1 MYTMEKMNIETLY
14 DLKNVSQPHAYGDM
28 VFYLETQ
35 MDKEEN
41 TYVTHL
47 YSIHIH
53 TKKRKKWGDQGTVQ
67 TALALSPNGKWL
79 AYLSN
84 GTTDKKMQIM
94 VMPLDGGSAI
104 QLTTEA
110 EGVSDYQWTSN
121 SAALYYETSNKQE
134 VNTKEKE
141 SSKKESSEK
150 EKPMPT
156 VIDKLT
162 YKLDGAGKIPQDHT
176 YSVKKVTLASKVTE
190 DLLVLDRPVQV
201 KYVSQDESY
210 LILSDKID
218 VADEWTYGR
227 TVYWHDVSSGTT
239 RSLTSSIP
247 KGNFD
252 FGAMS
257 DTEEYLL
264 LVGHD
269 FEYAFVTQTKVYGY
283 DVKTH
288 QLVCLTKSL
297 DAEVSDALVGD
308 FQQNVKGM
316 DVAWLT
322 EEEFLFPATKDG
334 KIQLYIGD
342 LQGNTSLVYDQRL
355 HITDGS
361 LSQDRKQL
369 AVTYSTL
376 TNPSELALL
385 DLDTKELRSLYNPN
399 DTLLSTVTLAKPEMF
414 WYKGADEWDIQGWYV
429 PPVEAKE
436 EHPAILYIHG
446 GPQVS
451 YGETFFHEMQV
462 HAANGYGVLMLNP
475 RGGNGYGQDFVK
487 SILGD
492 YGNKD
497 FKDLMIGTDVV
508 LERYPRIDPKELYV
522 AGGSYGGFM
531 TNWAVTHTNRFK
543 RAITQ
548 RSISNWIS
556 FYGTSDVGA
565 FFVEFQLQRDLS
577 DWEGLWAMSPLAHA
591 SSATTPILII
601 HSEEDLRCPLEQGE
615 QFYIAM
621 KKNNVETKLVL
632 FPQSNHGLSRSG
644 LPHLRMQRLEH
655 IVNWLAR

>member
-1 MYTMEKMNIETLY
+1 MSIETLY
-14 DLKNVSQPHAYGDM
+14 DLKNVSQPHVHGDR

-41 TYVTHL
+41 AYVTHL
-47 YSIHIH
+47 YSIHTH
-53 TKKRKKWGDQGTVQ
+53 TKERKKWGDHGTVQ

-94 VMPLDGGSAI
+94 AMPLDGGSAI
-104 QLTTEA
+104 QLTTET
-110 EGVSDYQWTSN
+110 EGVSTYHWTSN
-121 SAALYYETSNKQE
+121 SAAFYYETSNKQE
-134 VNTKEKE
+134 GHTAADTKDTKEAKE
-141 SSKKESSEK
+141 SNEK
-150 EKPMPT
+150 EKPMPS
-156 VIDKLT
+156 VIDKLA
-162 YKLDGAGKIPQDHT
+162 YKLDGKGKIPQDRT
-176 YSVKKVTLASKVTE
+176 YNVKKITLSSKKTE
-190 DLLVLDRPVQV
+190 EILALDRPVQV
-201 KYVSQDESY
+201 KYVSKDESY
-210 LILSDKID
+210 LILSDEID
-218 VADEWTYGR
+218 EADEWTYGR

-288 QLVCLTKSL
+288 QLACLTKSL
-297 DAEVSDALVGD
+297 EAEVSDALVGD
-308 FQQNVKGM
+308 FQQQVKGIGL
-316 DVAWLT
+316 AWLT

-334 KIQLYIGD
+334 KIQLYTGD
-342 LQGNTSLVYDQRL
+342 RQGNTTLIYDQRL

-361 LSQDRKQL
+361 LTQDKKQL
-369 AVTYSTL
+369 AITYSTL

-385 DLDTKELRSLYNPN
+385 DLSTKELRSLYNPN

-508 LERYPRIDPKELYV
+508 LEKYPNINPKELYI

-577 DWEGLWAMSPLAHA
+577 DWEGLWAMSPLAYA
-591 SSATTPILII
+591 SNAATPILII
-601 HSEEDLRCPLEQGE
+601 HSEKDLRCPLEQGE

-655 IVNWLAR
+655 IVNWLAN